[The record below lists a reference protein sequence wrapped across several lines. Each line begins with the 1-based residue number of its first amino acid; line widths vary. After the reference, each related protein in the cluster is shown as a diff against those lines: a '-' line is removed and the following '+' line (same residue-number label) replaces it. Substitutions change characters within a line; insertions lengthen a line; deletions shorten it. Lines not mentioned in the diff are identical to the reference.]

1 MGIEKKTYSFRLEE
15 NLVEQLRVYAKEENR
30 NLSNMIET
38 ILLQYVSNRV
48 AEDKK

>member
-15 NLVEQLRVYAKEENR
+15 DLVEQLRVYAKEENR

-48 AEDKK
+48 DEGKK